1 MLKSNSNSSIDE
13 FSDFQKQVICG
24 ILLGDASLQYFSRAS
39 RTPALTTVHSE
50 AQKDY
55 SQHLASLL
63 GGICKSRNRKE
74 DPRTGKV
81 YKSYDVR
88 TPGNKYFLD
97 IYSNIYDLNK
107 KKVPTVEFLE
117 NFTEVSLAY
126 WFMDDGYISR
136 NVFFLCTDSF
146 THEVCVLLI
155 NTLETKLGLHFRI
168 NKRDNNFRLRLRNA
182 DRKKFIRLISP
193 YLLDCMKYKINV
205 TVDLEEEVDS
215 DHFDFSAGV
224 RMTLNSFI
232 SRSKALHGED
242 RYDYSRVNDI
252 VNANTKV
259 TIICHK
265 VDENGIEH
273 GEFLQTPENHLKCKE
288 ACPICYGESTMI
300 YNILKHKKK

>member
-126 WFMDDGYISR
+126 WFMDDGYISMKQSFEQRDFICSFKYDGREGFIYAQASPTSCIQSMGLDPVYSTDTAVMYIGGKYTPITDLVYDVGGNHR
-136 NVFFLCTDSF
+136 ND
-146 THEVCVLLI
+146 
-155 NTLETKLGLHFRI
+155 
-168 NKRDNNFRLRLRNA
+168 NFRFTFEGKVYEYDHSSYGWGYRKCHTMDCLRVYEA
-182 DRKKFIRLISP
+182 DGETEILDGCASFDEDLNNVRKLPIVCRFADEEGKFDDFTDTFEICEGDFRL
-193 YLLDCMKYKINV
+193 
-205 TVDLEEEVDS
+205 
-215 DHFDFSAGV
+215 
-224 RMTLNSFI
+224 
-232 SRSKALHGED
+232 
-242 RYDYSRVNDI
+242 
-252 VNANTKV
+252 
-259 TIICHK
+259 
-265 VDENGIEH
+265 
-273 GEFLQTPENHLKCKE
+273 Q
-288 ACPICYGESTMI
+288 
-300 YNILKHKKK
+300 